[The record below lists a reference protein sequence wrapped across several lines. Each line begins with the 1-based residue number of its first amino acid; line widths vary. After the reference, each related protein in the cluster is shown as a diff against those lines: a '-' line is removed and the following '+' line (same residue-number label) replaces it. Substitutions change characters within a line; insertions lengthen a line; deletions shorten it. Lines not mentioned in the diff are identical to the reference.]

1 MTPEELATVFW
12 DSLERQRVELS
23 KVVPAVGSAEM
34 IAFTSVHPTTRT
46 MWVQAAT
53 DVLKGLT
60 GPATPSELSGSEF
73 CVQAVMAYDP
83 RPMKDAVFVEAVYTA
98 TDEDHAIALVKKHYS
113 AVYPELNSA
122 NCKFHVQKY
131 T

>member
-12 DSLERQRVELS
+12 DSLERQRAELS
-23 KVVPAVGSAEM
+23 KVVPAVGSAEV
-34 IAFTSVHPTTRT
+34 IDFASVHPTTRT

-53 DVLKGLT
+53 DVL
-60 GPATPSELSGSEF
+60 SELSGYEF

-98 TDEDHAIALVKKHYS
+98 TDEDHAIALLKKHYS